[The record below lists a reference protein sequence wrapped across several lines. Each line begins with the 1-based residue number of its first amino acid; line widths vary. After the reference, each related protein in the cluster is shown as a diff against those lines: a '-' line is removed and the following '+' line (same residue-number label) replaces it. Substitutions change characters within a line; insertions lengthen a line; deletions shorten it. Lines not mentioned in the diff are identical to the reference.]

1 MKDAS
6 LEHRWNWSFGPCCE
20 FTMVLAGLE
29 LAVLSDARTSSVA
42 HPWLGSLGQDCLAW
56 CVHVPR
62 VRRGALISVWA
73 SGPCHNAE
81 IMSLL
86 LSAHS
91 TSSLRWLA
99 SSSRQNLPRLK
110 WMCHH
115 LPQQIQSPLMMGQTP
130 LA

>member
-6 LEHRWNWSFGPCCE
+6 LEHHWNWSFEPCYE
-20 FTMVLAGLE
+20 LTMVLVGLE
-29 LAVLSDARTSSVA
+29 LTVVNDARTSSAA
-42 HPWLGSLGQDCLAW
+42 HPWLGSLSRNCLAW

-73 SGPCHNAE
+73 SGPCHNAK

-91 TSSLRWLA
+91 TSSL
-99 SSSRQNLPRLK
+99 
-110 WMCHH
+110 
-115 LPQQIQSPLMMGQTP
+115 
-130 LA
+130 